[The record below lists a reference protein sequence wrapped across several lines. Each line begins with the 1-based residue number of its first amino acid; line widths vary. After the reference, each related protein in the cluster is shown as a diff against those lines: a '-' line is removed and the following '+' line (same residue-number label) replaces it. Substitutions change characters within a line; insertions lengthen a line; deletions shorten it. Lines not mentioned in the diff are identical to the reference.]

1 MAMLNNQMVYIYI
14 LMYLSCS
21 LGLAWMC
28 IEFNPTYYW
37 GAMFIRMNA
46 TAKACRVLKQDK
58 HRNNQ

>member
-1 MAMLNNQMVYIYI
+1 
-14 LMYLSCS
+14 MYLSCS

-37 GAMFIRMNA
+37 GAMFIRVNA